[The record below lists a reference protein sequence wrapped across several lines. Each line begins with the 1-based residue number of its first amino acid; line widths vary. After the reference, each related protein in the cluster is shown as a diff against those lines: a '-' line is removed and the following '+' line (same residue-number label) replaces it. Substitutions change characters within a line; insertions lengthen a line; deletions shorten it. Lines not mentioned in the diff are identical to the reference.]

1 METLKAILTRRS
13 VRRYTNV
20 PVTTEEQENILKA
33 AMYAPSANNQQPW
46 QFIVIDEREKLN
58 HLTELHPYAKSL
70 LEAPLAVLVCGDMNV
85 TRSKDYWVQD
95 CSAATQNLLLAAH
108 GLGLGTVWL
117 GVYPREARYKAIQ
130 EYLGLPETVIPFSL
144 IAVGHPAGPLP
155 EADRFKPNRIHT
167 NGW

>member
-1 METLKAILTRRS
+1 METIQALLTRRS
-13 VRRYTNV
+13 VRRYTSE
-20 PVTTEEQENILKA
+20 PVTAEEQETILKA

-58 HLTELHPYAKSL
+58 KLTELHPYAKSL
-70 LEAPLAVLVCGDMNV
+70 LEAPLAVLICGDLDQV
-85 TRSKDYWVQD
+85 KSEGYWVQD

-130 EYLGLPETVIPFSL
+130 EYLGLPETVIPFAL
-144 IAVGHPAGPLP
+144 IAVGHPAKPLP
-155 EADRFKPNRIHT
+155 DADRYKAERVHK

>member
-108 GLGLGTVWL
+108 GLGLSTVWL

>member
-13 VRRYTNV
+13 VRRYTSE
-20 PVTTEEQENILKA
+20 PVTPEEQENILKA

-95 CSAATQNLLLAAH
+95 CSAATQNLMLAAH

-130 EYLGLPETVIPFSL
+130 EYLGLPETVIPFAL
-144 IAVGHPAGPLP
+144 IAVGHPSGPLP
-155 EADRFKPNRIHT
+155 DADRYKAERVHT